1 MDIWRAAAPAI
12 DFLAPDIYLLDFKAV
27 CASYVRSGNPLMIP
41 EARQGRTL
49 GLGGAHGALTVL
61 PVKSARCPTA
71 GGCVRR

>member
-1 MDIWRAAAPAI
+1 MTPRPRNPRSVVYATTIGFSAFA
-12 DFLAPDIYLLDFKAV
+12 LL
-27 CASYVRSGNPLMIP
+27 RGQLP
-41 EARQGRTL
+41 EARQGRAL